1 MGPGGPGDPAGPGGQ
16 WLLVSVKVLDRNG
29 SSVWEIQVQG
39 GPTGS
44 GGQGGQGAK
53 RPRGPGG
60 LLFPGVPTAPA

>member
-53 RPRGPGG
+53 R
-60 LLFPGVPTAPA
+60 A